1 MWPLKTKKEIAAEI
15 ANRCRDLRLEQNL
28 SQEELAKRSGIVLR
42 TYRRFEQEGSISL
55 ERLVGV
61 IQSLNRIS
69 ELETILRPSPFA
81 DLDQIENPKPARKRS
96 RSR

>member
-1 MWPLKTKKEIAAEI
+1 MWLLNTKKEIALEL
-15 ANRCRDLRLEQNL
+15 ANRCRALRLEQNL
-28 SQEELAKRSGIVLR
+28 SQEELAQRAGIALR

-55 ERLVGV
+55 ERLIGV
-61 IQSLNRIS
+61 IQSLNRIP
-69 ELETILRPSPFA
+69 ELESILLPSPVQ